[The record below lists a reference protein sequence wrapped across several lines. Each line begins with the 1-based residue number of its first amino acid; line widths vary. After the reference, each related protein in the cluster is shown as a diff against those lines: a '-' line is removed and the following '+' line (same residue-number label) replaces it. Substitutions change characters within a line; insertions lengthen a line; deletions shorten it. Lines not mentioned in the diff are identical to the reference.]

1 MGDVNTHMPSTGA
14 EVELVDADTWMTMS
28 ITDLF
33 DQRIILNNRL
43 AACAQYGNPNML
55 RQMQAGIKQIDMIL
69 NHKEKHNRKNTNKRQ
84 KDIVGLI

>member
-1 MGDVNTHMPSTGA
+1 MADVNTHMPSTGK
-14 EVELVDADTWMTMS
+14 EVELVDADTWLEMS

-43 AACAQYGNPNML
+43 STCAQYGNPNML
-55 RQMQAGIKQIDMIL
+55 KQMQAGIRKIDMIL
-69 NHKEKHNRKNTNKRQ
+69 SYKEQQNNKKIDKRQ